1 MESNCIMGKQEII
14 DEIVRTKEH
23 LVQLEQQLAEAELER
38 WKPKDSETY
47 WYVNSRCESACAH
60 FCSTYK
66 VDTDRYQNF
75 NCFQSHE
82 QAQAEAEKIFVRRKL
97 EDIARRLNKGQKIDW
112 NNHKPY
118 KYSIC
123 FNFDK
128 NEIDYLYCSSQKE
141 QGVDYLT
148 CNRSCTFKE
157 SKAFQLFDIVSLL
170 DNMKMNV
177 ELDDKYNE
185 GIVKSIDLMRVTPE
199 NTIDLLL
206 AKLLKQQPNLKSV
219 LLTDA
224 ENEFVTREFD
234 EFCRRAKEKRNESD

>member
-1 MESNCIMGKQEII
+1 MFLSNILSKKCCAECI
-14 DEIVRTKEH
+14 
-23 LVQLEQQLAEAELER
+23 
-38 WKPKDSETY
+38 Y
-47 WYVNSRCESACAH
+47 Y
-60 FCSTYK
+60 
-66 VDTDRYQNF
+66 
-75 NCFQSHE
+75 
-82 QAQAEAEKIFVRRKL
+82 
-97 EDIARRLNKGQKIDW
+97 
-112 NNHKPY
+112 
-118 KYSIC
+118 
-123 FNFDK
+123 
-128 NEIDYLYCSSQKE
+128 KE

-148 CNRSCTFKE
+148 CNKPCTFKE
-157 SKAFQLFDIVSLL
+157 AKAFQLFDIVSLL

-177 ELDDKYNE
+177 ELDDKYND